1 MKYIRTDADR
11 LRLAR
16 LAWYFPL
23 DISNASINWS
33 INGEW
38 VSRLGLVISITSI
51 SISRFCAA
59 NELRTVSVIR
69 LGLTAST
76 LRSMDGTKSTL
87 PQRAD
92 RTWRSGFS
100 AFPPKIIYCKD
111 LQASAKK
118 PWGPVVV
125 YGISIT
131 TKYARKHVGS
141 RMKKGL
147 SQPNILENSGN
158 YCWWKKSCTTW
169 DA

>member
-1 MKYIRTDADR
+1 MPVKSKKGTNQWPKIVFQTTVALWGFEKCQPVKYIRADADR

-76 LRSMDGTKSTL
+76 LRSMDDTKSTL

-100 AFPPKIIYCKD
+100 AEKPSKISTQNYCKD
-111 LQASAKK
+111 LQAIAKK
-118 PWGPVVV
+118 PCGPVVV
-125 YGISIT
+125 S
-131 TKYARKHVGS
+131 V
-141 RMKKGL
+141 
-147 SQPNILENSGN
+147 
-158 YCWWKKSCTTW
+158 
-169 DA
+169 